1 MTWTRIAVSRKCVM
15 QVNEGL
21 SEDPTGTLDFSMKQ
35 DLEQIIRVGVRIATC
50 MAK

>member
-1 MTWTRIAVSRKCVM
+1 MLYNLAVSRSCVV
-15 QVNEGL
+15 QVNEDL

-35 DLEQIIRVGVRIATC
+35 DLEQIIRVGVRIASC

>member
-1 MTWTRIAVSRKCVM
+1 M

-35 DLEQIIRVGVRIATC
+35 DLEQIIRVGVRVATC

>member
-1 MTWTRIAVSRKCVM
+1 M

-21 SEDPTGTLDFSMKQ
+21 SDDPTGTLDFSMKQ
-35 DLEQIIRVGVRIATC
+35 DLEQLIRVGSRIAAC